1 MGRNERGG
9 VSCERGLTHARPA
22 RSADHPSESPSGKL
36 SQVKV
41 TQRPLNKTP
50 SPRKTLVMPWHPQ
63 RGSGALPG
71 VRLQT
76 LCWFAHQSAVC
87 SGYVPAELYLHLPH
101 RQALPRPRCP
111 RCGRSIGKGWVL
123 RFSASGFSAYT
134 LQTPL
139 PRGGTGT
146 NRLFLRGLKNT

>member
-1 MGRNERGG
+1 M
-9 VSCERGLTHARPA
+9 SCERGLTHARPA

-101 RQALPRPRCP
+101 RK
-111 RCGRSIGKGWVL
+111 RSHGLAVRVVVGA
-123 RFSASGFSAYT
+123 SARDGYCDFLHLGFQPT
-134 LQTPL
+134 LCKPL
-139 PRGGTGT
+139 SPEVERGPTGY
-146 NRLFLRGLKNT
+146 F